1 MKDATLAC
9 WMIGPGAAGAV
20 GRAVV
25 LSEVGLATDVVV
37 VALSSG
43 AGVCEI
49 RHPKTAAPA
58 SAPHTAT
65 PVANTLIRE

>member
-1 MKDATLAC
+1 VAPSA
-9 WMIGPGAAGAV
+9 
-20 GRAVV
+20 
-25 LSEVGLATDVVV
+25 VGLATDVVV

-43 AGVCEI
+43 AGCVI

>member
-1 MKDATLAC
+1 
-9 WMIGPGAAGAV
+9 
-20 GRAVV
+20 V

>member
-1 MKDATLAC
+1 
-9 WMIGPGAAGAV
+9 MIGLGAAAAASGAV
-20 GRAVV
+20 VL

-37 VALSSG
+37 AALSSG
-43 AGVCEI
+43 ADVWI

>member
-1 MKDATLAC
+1 
-9 WMIGPGAAGAV
+9 
-20 GRAVV
+20 
-25 LSEVGLATDVVV
+25 VV

-43 AGVCEI
+43 AGVCAI

-58 SAPHTAT
+58 RTPHTAT